1 MTEHSPPVLC
11 AFDPAASRTPGHA
24 ASGRPFPL
32 SWNCVGHPASEQ
44 GTLWTLRPVVAAACR
59 RPSGRRSA
67 RAFCHQT
74 WRVPL
79 SQQDFRS
86 CKRRHCQYPGQDGD
100 IQPHHFG
107 LLCRYR
113 ALAIAGAIDRVCS
126 MEWRCGLARACGR
139 ACAEDA
145 VFTGSGRWRTA
156 PCGRVSAHCRLRQGR
171 SRPGGAPGAD
181 LRILVPGGRPPH
193 HPGGDLAG
201 PG

>member
-113 ALAIAGAIDRVCS
+113 GARDCRRHRSCLFDG
-126 MEWRCGLARACGR
+126 MEVWSRSRLRKGMCGR
-139 ACAEDA
+139 CSVHRIWTMANSAMRPGECALPPAAGEIA
-145 VFTGSGRWRTA
+145 SRWRPWGRLTYTCARRAAAASSGR
-156 PCGRVSAHCRLRQGR
+156 
-171 SRPGGAPGAD
+171 
-181 LRILVPGGRPPH
+181 
-193 HPGGDLAG
+193 
-201 PG
+201 